1 MLDMTEMMRCCV
13 QVIVPLSNY
22 QVIDEAISNPS
33 QSTSDLTAIINESK
47 DHAAN
52 VAWGLTNEIS
62 NDGNCGSPINQ
73 QCLNLL
79 VTACQLIQQLDAS
92 SRPILF
98 NSVDEPGFTSPKAFK
113 SALQNAGLG
122 DFYNNRV
129 IQGLD
134 LYFFDQD
141 PSTQAISFGGVIN
154 NYFNDADLS
163 GTPLIIGEYGA

>member
-1 MLDMTEMMRCCV
+1 MPKIAEHDGKSV
-13 QVIVPLSNY
+13 QVIIPLSNY

-33 QSTSDLTAIINESK
+33 QSTSDLSAIINESK
-47 DHAAN
+47 NHAAN
-52 VAWGLTNEIS
+52 VAWGLTNEIT

-79 VTACQLIQQLDAS
+79 VTACQLIQQLDPS
-92 SRPILF
+92 SRPVLF
-98 NSVDEPGFTSPKAFK
+98 NSVDESGFTTPKAFK

-154 NYFNDADLS
+154 NYFNDAELS